1 MSILRN
7 KKYPATINDDQKN
20 IIFENNNSKFHIPD
34 NYKNFYIVSKNDFKL
49 FKKDLESIESVNP
62 ILKNDEDK
70 ILDFDTYTMDSEKG
84 IHFLK
89 NKILLKKKYVR
100 SDEYT
105 DRFVYQP
112 EKSIVMN
119 PIDKSVVMNP
129 IDKSALLNSIDKSAL
144 LNPLQ
149 NPLDNVAIFVR
160 TQNGGKRSKKLKKIR
175 KHKGII
181 QTGGNAGRLKK
192 GYKYSGKRLKNGMP
206 EILKVKSVKK

>member
-84 IHFLK
+84 IHLLK
-89 NKILLKKKYVR
+89 NKI
-100 SDEYT
+100 
-105 DRFVYQP
+105 
-112 EKSIVMN
+112 
-119 PIDKSVVMNP
+119 
-129 IDKSALLNSIDKSAL
+129 
-144 LNPLQ
+144 
-149 NPLDNVAIFVR
+149 
-160 TQNGGKRSKKLKKIR
+160 
-175 KHKGII
+175 
-181 QTGGNAGRLKK
+181 
-192 GYKYSGKRLKNGMP
+192 
-206 EILKVKSVKK
+206 